1 MVGIGRVVFTTRE
14 HTIALEARG
23 KGILGVTLRDPYEV
37 RDERKYFD
45 DIPSERVAK
54 DMLDLAAHIIKTKSA
69 HFNPKKF
76 EDRYEQ
82 ALKEL
87 LRKKDRGEKIEAPRD
102 REPAKGHKPYGGVA
116 PECQGATR
124 DPLPPST
131 ALQPPKRDTENTIAC
146 TPSKGSL
153 KVPKARISTGS
164 KPETMGGDGLTAPD
178 QQQHDLHDRPSGR
191 VIVLAHKIRRGP
203 TREERILLGERGK
216 KLPNG
221 FAA

>member
-1 MVGIGRVVFTTRE
+1 LCVLPRRGTQAFAVIRDGLEKEGMVGIGRVVFTTRE

-23 KGILGVTLRDPYEV
+23 RGILGVTLRDPYEV

-102 REPAKGHKPYGGVA
+102 REPAKVINLM
-116 PECQGATR
+116 E
-124 DPLPPST
+124 
-131 ALQPPKRDTENTIAC
+131 ALRRSA
-146 TPSKGSL
+146 KG
-153 KVPKARISTGS
+153 
-164 KPETMGGDGLTAPD
+164 
-178 QQQHDLHDRPSGR
+178 QHVTHSRRRRPSN
-191 VIVLAHKIRRGP
+191 HRRG
-203 TREERILLGERGK
+203 TRKTRSPAHHRK
-216 KLPNG
+216 
-221 FAA
+221 AV